1 MIPKGIQLN
10 RNHLSFNYRCVK
22 AGNIVSQSPLSRL
35 EDIRL
40 SSFEETNWKKQEP
53 NPTKAKRQRLH
64 SSLFYFVPADFL
76 ALAAWPVGFNSAA

>member
-1 MIPKGIQLN
+1 MIPKGIEIN

-40 SSFEETNWKKQEP
+40 SSFEETN
-53 NPTKAKRQRLH
+53 
-64 SSLFYFVPADFL
+64 
-76 ALAAWPVGFNSAA
+76 